1 MQETRFNPWVGKV
14 PWKRECN
21 PLYYSCLENP
31 MDRGDWQA
39 TVHGVAKTQMR
50 LNSHATTFEPNITH
64 NTKVSLLSNEKSTY
78 STSGSNHAPINFMRY
93 SDISKEQWNFSYFAC
108 TEIFRHVLTKQI
120 NKH

>member
-1 MQETRFNPWVGKV
+1 
-14 PWKRECN
+14 
-21 PLYYSCLENP
+21 